1 MKQLKQLI
9 YKSLGT
15 QVLFYCLGLVLLF
28 LLWVVIPILVFDLG
42 HWWMPFLV
50 AASALNFSAIKG
62 YLARI

>member
-15 QVLFYCLGLVLLF
+15 QDLFYCLGLVLLL
-28 LLWVVIPILVFDLG
+28 LLWVLIPILVFDLG
-42 HWWMPFLV
+42 RWWMPFLV
-50 AASALNFSAIKG
+50 AASTLSFFAIKG

>member
-50 AASALNFSAIKG
+50 AASTLNFSAIKG

>member
-1 MKQLKQLI
+1 
-9 YKSLGT
+9 
-15 QVLFYCLGLVLLF
+15 
-28 LLWVVIPILVFDLG
+28 VIPILVFDLG